1 MATLSRTDRSD
12 LAAVIAEI
20 ATRSRLDHG
29 GRAA

>member
-1 MATLSRTDRSD
+1 MATLSKADRSD
-12 LAAVIAEI
+12 LAVMIAEI